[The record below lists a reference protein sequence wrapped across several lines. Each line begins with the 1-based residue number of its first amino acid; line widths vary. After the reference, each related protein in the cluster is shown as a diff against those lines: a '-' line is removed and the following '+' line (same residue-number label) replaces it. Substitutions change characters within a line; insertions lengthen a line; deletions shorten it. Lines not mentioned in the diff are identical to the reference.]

1 MATFTNQ
8 ATLSYNG
15 NTINS
20 NITTGE
26 LLETLTATK
35 TAAEGSYAAGEK
47 VTYVISIVNTGETAV
62 TGVTVSDDLGGYAAG
77 GTTVYPLRYVE
88 GSALYYVNGVLQASP
103 TVAAGPPLTVRGL
116 NVPAGGNAQ
125 VVYEARAT
133 EYAPLDAGG
142 TIRNTATVT
151 GTGITDAIT
160 AAETVN
166 TRDLPQLSISKSMS
180 PVSVSPGDR
189 LTYTFTIQNTG
200 NTALTAAD
208 GVVLTDTFDPALS
221 GLTANFNGAAWAEPA
236 NYTYNAATGLFTTVA
251 GQITVPAA
259 TYTQNPATGVWSVN
273 PGVSTLTVT
282 GTV

>member
-26 LLETLTATK
+26 LVEALTATK
-35 TAAEGSYAAGEK
+35 TAVEGSYAAGEA

-88 GSALYYVNGVLQASP
+88 GSVLYYVNGVLQATP
-103 TVAAGPPLTVRGL
+103 TVTEGPPLVVSGL
-116 NVPAGGNAQ
+116 SVPAGGNIQ
-125 VVYEARAT
+125 VVYETRVT
-133 EYAPLDAGG
+133 EYAPLDVGG

-151 GTGITDAIT
+151 GAGLTDAVT
-160 AAETVN
+160 ATETVN
-166 TRDLPQLSISKSMS
+166 TRDLPQISVNKSMN

-200 NTALTAAD
+200 NTALTAEDA
-208 GVVLTDTFDPALS
+208 VVLTDTFNPALS
-221 GLTANFNGAAWAEPA
+221 GITVTFNGTAWTEPA
-236 NYTYNAATGLFTTVA
+236 NYTYNETTGLFSTVA

-259 TYTQNPATGVWSVN
+259 TYTQDPATGAWSVN
-273 PGVSTLTVT
+273 PGVSTLTVS